1 MIRPSKSNNDSLF
14 SFIPAIIFISDELIA
29 TYVRPVFGLKKY
41 GAASTILGWLPNFN
55 AGLGMTILGGIIVS
69 GIIRRSKLEVS
80 GKVKIMLKS
89 IVLVGTLFLL
99 IRHELNQKETGLYYD
114 INDIY
119 ATIAASILGTLISL
133 KR

>member
-1 MIRPSKSNNDSLF
+1 MIRPSKNINDSLF
-14 SFIPAIIFISDELIA
+14 SFIPAVIFVSDELIA

-55 AGLGMTILGGIIVS
+55 AGLGLTLLGGIIVS
-69 GIIRRSKLEVS
+69 GIIKRTKLEVS
-80 GKVKIMLKS
+80 SKVKIMSIL

-99 IRHELNQKETGLYYD
+99 IRYEINQKETGLYYD

>member
-1 MIRPSKSNNDSLF
+1 MIRPSKNINDSLF

-55 AGLGMTILGGIIVS
+55 AGLGMTLLGGIIVS
-69 GIIRRSKLEVS
+69 GIIKRTKLEVRS
-80 GKVKIMLKS
+80 KVKIMSIL
-89 IVLVGTLFLL
+89 IVLVSTLFLL
-99 IRHELNQKETGLYYD
+99 IRYELNQKETGLYYD